1 MMNNKITLGIV
12 TITNIL
18 IDIFIIF
25 IVVNANDVNIIFR
38 SALLIIW
45 VLVEVMSYIDTW
57 RIIKNSH
64 KY

>member
-25 IVVNANDVNIIFR
+25 IVVNANDINIIFR
-38 SALLIIW
+38 SVLLIIW
-45 VLVEVMSYIDTW
+45 VLVEAMSYIDTW
-57 RIIKNSH
+57 SIIKNSH